1 MSFIKKDISHDQLKD
16 MVLSLESQLIALYDE
31 RAKHGTPE
39 QLSQTVANLTEQLQS
54 FYWQQEK
61 HGTIESLAESLKNF
75 EDQLASFYHD
85 VEHTEYSSESEGLHA
100 TVSNLEKQVI
110 ALIDEKTEIEQLIDK
125 YNHKMKAVKDKSREL
140 GAALFEAALFE
151 DKFEHKKVS

>member
-39 QLSQTVANLTEQLQS
+39 ELAQTVTNLTDQLQS

-61 HGTIESLAESLKNF
+61 YGTIESLAESLKNF
-75 EDQLASFYHD
+75 EEQLASFYHD
-85 VEHTEYSSESEGLHA
+85 VEHTEYNSETESLHA

-110 ALIDEKTEIEQLIDK
+110 ALIDEKNEIQQLVEK
-125 YNHKMKAVKDKSREL
+125 YNHKMNAVKEKSREL

-151 DKFEHKKVS
+151 EKKVS